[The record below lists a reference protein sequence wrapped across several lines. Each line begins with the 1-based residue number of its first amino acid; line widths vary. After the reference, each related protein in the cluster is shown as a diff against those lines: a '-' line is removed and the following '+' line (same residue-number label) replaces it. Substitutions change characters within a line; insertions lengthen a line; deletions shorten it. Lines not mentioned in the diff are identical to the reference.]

1 MAKKSKRFKQALE
14 KQNGEEVVSL
24 EEAVERVQSFPRAKF
39 RESVDL
45 AFKLGVD
52 PRQSDQQVRGT
63 VDLPNGTGKKRRIV
77 VFCAPGPVAD
87 AAKEAGADEVGMD
100 DLVAKVS
107 GGWTDFDVAIA
118 TEEAMK
124 KGVGKLGRVLGP
136 RGLQPNKKTGTVTDD
151 VAKAVAAAQGG
162 RVEYKVEQKGSTMH
176 VMCGKVDFEKEQ
188 LVENARTVI
197 DAVVKARPDATK
209 GIYIKSCTLS
219 ATMSPGVSVNI
230 KET

>member
-1 MAKKSKRFKQALE
+1 MPPLHASLFCVFVADFPVL
-14 KQNGEEVVSL
+14 VVIGKLTKGSL
-24 EEAVERVQSFPRAKF
+24 CPRA
-39 RESVDL
+39 
-45 AFKLGVD
+45 GC
-52 PRQSDQQVRGT
+52 PR
-63 VDLPNGTGKKRRIV
+63 P
-77 VFCAPGPVAD
+77 A
-87 AAKEAGADEVGMD
+87 
-100 DLVAKVS
+100 
-107 GGWTDFDVAIA
+107 
-118 TEEAMK
+118 EEAMK

>member
-14 KQNGEEVVSL
+14 KQNGEEAVSL

-100 DLVAKVS
+100 
-107 GGWTDFDVAIA
+107 DFDVAIA